1 MTLGQLYAI
10 AASRGIEIDDVPMR
24 ELRAVSFPEGWIAVD
39 RCKFAS
45 ETEYKCVLAHEIGHC
60 QTGSF
65 YNIHSTRSERELC
78 EHRANRFAAELLVP
92 LADLK
97 RMMHQGL
104 LFAEILMQ
112 IFDVTL
118 EFIRMVLELYEYEL
132 FAAARTRVSQHEIT
146 ARAIYSLLP
155 LINAH
160 RPFRSD

>member
-1 MTLGQLYAI
+1 MKH
-10 AASRGIEIDDVPMR
+10 
-24 ELRAVSFPEGWIAVD
+24 
-39 RCKFAS
+39 C
-45 ETEYKCVLAHEIGHC
+45 ETNA
-60 QTGSF
+60 F
-65 YNIHSTRSERELC
+65 YNTHSPVSIKALRER
-78 EHRANRFAAELLVP
+78 HVNRFAAELLVP

-118 EFIRMVLELYEYEL
+118 EFIRMALELYEYEL
-132 FAAARTRVSQHEIT
+132 FAAARTRVTQHEIT
-146 ARAIYSLLP
+146 ARAVCNLLP